1 MFREADEATKEMKK
15 NKKKMKASSSSA
27 TASTSSASP
36 KGESP
41 AETSPAPLPKSV
53 APPVIVDKVDSE
65 VWIKRPPPA
74 AAAASNDVE
83 VESTADVAAAVEE
96 AGEPEEAP
104 VVPVAIRD
112 SLKRRLEEDQV
123 WSSNMAAHVVGDS
136 EARLYRL

>member
-1 MFREADEATKEMKK
+1 MKK
-15 NKKKMKASSSSA
+15 NKKKSKAASSSSA

-36 KGESP
+36 KGESVT
-41 AETSPAPLPKSV
+41 ETPPAPQNKLV

-83 VESTADVAAAVEE
+83 VEKTADAADVEE
-96 AGEPEEAP
+96 AVEPEVAP

-123 WSSNMAAHVVGDS
+123 RSSNWPGRMNLVVGG
-136 EARLYRL
+136 